1 MGSRSKYIT
10 YGGRKALEYLA
21 EAYRA
26 DVAQKLAALDL
37 EQLQAW
43 EDRQAQFLKSWS
55 DELDKIGDRG
65 VEYELMLDMQLIA
78 RSVAAQRRRGWM

>member
-26 DVAQKLAALDL
+26 DVAQKLVGLDMQEL
-37 EQLQAW
+37 AAW
-43 EDRQAQFLKSWS
+43 ENAQNDFLKKWS
-55 DELDKIGDRG
+55 DELDKVGDRG
-65 VEYELMLDMQLIA
+65 VEYELMLDMQLII
-78 RSVAAQRRRGWM
+78 RSEAQQRRRSWR